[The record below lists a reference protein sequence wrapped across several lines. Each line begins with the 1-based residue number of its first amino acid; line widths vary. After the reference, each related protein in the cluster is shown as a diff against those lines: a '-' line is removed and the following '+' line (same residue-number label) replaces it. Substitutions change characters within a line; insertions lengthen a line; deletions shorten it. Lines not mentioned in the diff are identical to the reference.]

1 MTTFLWHDYETFGLS
16 PSLDRPAQFA
26 AIRTDENLNTLGNP
40 ICIYCKP
47 SMDTMPSPQSIFI
60 TGILPQY
67 CEEHGLTESDF
78 AKLIHKEMIEDD
90 TISVGYNSMRFDD
103 EVTRFTF
110 WRNFLPPYDREFDHG
125 CSRFDLF
132 PLVVAT
138 WALRPQGIEWPMIE
152 GENRPSFRLEHLSAA
167 NGLAHEHA
175 HDALSDV
182 QATIEMARLIREKQ
196 PKLWEFA
203 LRNRSKKAVAAMIE
217 SDRPLLWVSPIHGA
231 ERGYIRLV
239 KSLGVMPGRSGQ
251 VLMWDLMVDPTE
263 LLELSAEKVR
273 TRLFVKDDELPEGK
287 TRLPIFLCKINQA
300 PFIVNHWGVLSEERA
315 QQFGIDKALAL
326 KHYKALLPHINEL
339 QGLWAE
345 AFEQEETQ
353 DEQKPDVDASLYSGG
368 FASFNDKR
376 LISLV
381 SRMTPETIAQSV
393 QAGRLTFE
401 DSRYDEMLFR
411 WRARNWPQTLTLEE
425 AQRWAN
431 CREARLMQG
440 AGGARTLEVF
450 AQEVEALAES
460 FGEDIDERTEDICGA
475 LYDWMEIVSNS
486 LEDPY

>member
-1 MTTFLWHDYETFGLS
+1 
-16 PSLDRPAQFA
+16 
-26 AIRTDENLNTLGNP
+26 
-40 ICIYCKP
+40 
-47 SMDTMPSPQSIFI
+47 
-60 TGILPQY
+60 
-67 CEEHGLTESDF
+67 
-78 AKLIHKEMIEDD
+78 
-90 TISVGYNSMRFDD
+90 
-103 EVTRFTF
+103 
-110 WRNFLPPYDREFDHG
+110 
-125 CSRFDLF
+125 
-132 PLVVAT
+132 
-138 WALRPQGIEWPMIE
+138 
-152 GENRPSFRLEHLSAA
+152 
-167 NGLAHEHA
+167 
-175 HDALSDV
+175 
-182 QATIEMARLIREKQ
+182 
-196 PKLWEFA
+196 
-203 LRNRSKKAVAAMIE
+203 MIE

-263 LLELSAEKVR
+263 LLELSAEEVR